1 MVVTV
6 SPFATSPFVFSF
18 LVSAFASAFF
28 AGVTSILAKIG
39 VKDVDSHVATAIR
52 TIIVLIFSWIMVFI
66 IGSQSTIVN
75 IDGKTFLFLILSG
88 LSTGGSWLCYF
99 KALQLGDVNKVV
111 PIDKSSTI
119 LTMILAFIF
128 LNEKITINMVIGMIG
143 IAIGTYLMIQKKEK
157 AEKIVK
163 RKAWLIYALLSALF
177 ASLTSILGK
186 VGIENVESNLGTA
199 IRTIV
204 VLVMAWIIVFATKKQ
219 RDIKKI
225 DKRSLIFLILSGVA
239 TGASWLCYYKALQD
253 GLASIVVPIDKLSI
267 LVTVLFAYIFLK
279 EKLSKKS
286 LLGLILIV
294 VGTLLLLVKAI

>member
-1 MVVTV
+1 MWVL
-6 SPFATSPFVFSF
+6 F
-18 LVSAFASAFF
+18 AFASAFF

-204 VLVMAWIIVFATKKQ
+204 VLLMAWIIVFATKKQ

>member
-1 MVVTV
+1 MWVL
-6 SPFATSPFVFSF
+6 F
-18 LVSAFASAFF
+18 AFASAFF

-253 GLASIVVPIDKLSI
+253 VLASIVVPIDKLSI

>member
-1 MVVTV
+1 MWVL
-6 SPFATSPFVFSF
+6 F
-18 LVSAFASAFF
+18 AFASAFF

-157 AEKIVK
+157 SEKIVK

-177 ASLTSILGK
+177 ASLTAILGK

>member
-1 MVVTV
+1 MWVL
-6 SPFATSPFVFSF
+6 F
-18 LVSAFASAFF
+18 AFASAFF

-163 RKAWLIYALLSALF
+163 GKVWLIYALLSALF

>member
-1 MVVTV
+1 MWVL
-6 SPFATSPFVFSF
+6 F
-18 LVSAFASAFF
+18 AFASAFF

-88 LSTGGSWLCYF
+88 LSTGGSWFCYF